1 MKENNDLIALEK
13 LNLQIKAETVK
24 ALLSLGYGHFG
35 GCLSITE
42 TLACLYGKY
51 LRHDPANPKM
61 SDRDYLVLSK
71 GHAGPALYATLALRG
86 FFSIEELTSINANG
100 TNLPSH
106 ADMNKTPGVDMTTG
120 SLGQGIS
127 CAVGMAM
134 GTKSNVF
141 AILGDGELQEGQC
154 WEAFQ
159 FAAHHQLGN
168 LVIFVD
174 HNKRQL
180 DGDLDEVQRSFDL
193 PGKFQAFGFNAI
205 EVDGQDIHAIADAI
219 EQAIATSQKP
229 TAVILDTQKGQGI
242 PSIVAIKA
250 NHHLRIDDNNRGQ
263 IRQDLH
269 LIEQKLEGLK

>member
-1 MKENNDLIALEK
+1 MKQNNDFIALER
-13 LNLQIKAETVK
+13 LNLAIKAETVK

-35 GCLSITE
+35 GSLSISE

-51 LRHDPANPKM
+51 LKHDPANPKM
-61 SDRDYLVLSK
+61 ADRDYLVLSK

-86 FFSIEELTSINANG
+86 FFSTKELTSINANG

-127 CAVGMAM
+127 CAAGIAM
-134 GTKSNVF
+134 GTRSNVF
-141 AILGDGELQEGQC
+141 AIVGDGELQEGQC

-159 FAAHHQLGN
+159 FAAHHRLSN
-168 LVIFVD
+168 MIVFVD

-180 DGDLDEVQRSFDL
+180 DGDLEDIQCAFDL
-193 PGKFQAFGFNAI
+193 PGKFRAFGFHAMK
-205 EVDGQDIHAIADAI
+205 VDGQDIHAISKAI
-219 EQAIATSQKP
+219 EQGIASSDKP
-229 TAVILDTQKGQGI
+229 TAIILDTQKGQGV

-250 NHHLRIDDNNRGQ
+250 NHHLRIDDSNREA
-263 IRQDLH
+263 IRQDLRV
-269 LIEQKLEGLK
+269 IEQKLEKLR